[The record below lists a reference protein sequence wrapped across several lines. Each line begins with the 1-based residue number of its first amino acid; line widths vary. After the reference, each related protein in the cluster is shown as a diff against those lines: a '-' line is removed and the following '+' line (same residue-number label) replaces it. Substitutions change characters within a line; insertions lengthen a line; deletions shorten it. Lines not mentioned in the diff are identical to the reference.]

1 LIIAFIS
8 DFGYEDHYAG
18 AMKGAAL
25 SINPE
30 VRVVDVCHGIRKFDV
45 LHGAYVLAGASR
57 AFPKGTIFV
66 VVVDPG
72 VGGPRRG
79 ILLECDGKFYVGPD
93 NGVFTLIWH
102 DGCRAWEIDMSRFP
116 NADPTFHGRDVF
128 APVAALLSLGKK
140 PEELG
145 KETRDI
151 ILLPVRWGSCGIDS
165 CEGSVIHIDSFGNV
179 ISNIRRPSL
188 ELGRR
193 YRVRVGKW
201 GGVVP
206 FLKTYA
212 EAEVG
217 EPLLLVNSEG
227 LLELSVREGSAREL
241 TGAERLDEFRVL
253 K

>member
-1 LIIAFIS
+1 MIIAFIS

-25 SINPE
+25 GINPDA
-30 VRVVDVCHGIRKFDV
+30 RVVDVCHGIRKFDV

-79 ILLECDGKFYVGPD
+79 IFLECDGKFYVGPD

-145 KETRDI
+145 REIRDI
-151 ILLPVRWGSCGIDS
+151 ILLPVRWGSCGDDS
-165 CEGSVIHIDSFGNV
+165 CEGSVIHIDCFGNV
-179 ISNIRRPSL
+179 ISNIRRPRL
-188 ELGRR
+188 ELGRL

-201 GGVVP
+201 SGVVP

-241 TGAERLDEFRVL
+241 TEAERLDDFRVL